1 MNPARLRLSAGERQ
15 LLLEAAADFRRLQD
29 RNYPRARALDWVGDR
44 YQLPG
49 WQRELLNR
57 GVFAR
62 ARALQRR
69 GKRAFGAA
77 WRRRPLDVDG
87 HNVHITLESVL
98 GGRPWLLANDGAAR
112 DIAGQ
117 GAGFK
122 MTALTPAAITLVAEF
137 LRRFPPPSIR
147 LFFDAPIS
155 RSGELAACYQR
166 RLEPLIASVEAAAVA
181 VPEHHFDYQG
191 AVIAGSDRAVLDAA
205 QLWLDL
211 ARRALSRL
219 PRALPTIDFS
229 GV

>member
-1 MNPARLRLSAGERQ
+1 MPDRVRLSAEERR
-15 LLLEAAADFRRLQD
+15 LVLEAAADFRRLQD
-29 RNYPRARALDWVGDR
+29 WNYPRGRALDWVGDR

-62 ARALQRR
+62 ARALRRR
-69 GKRAFGAA
+69 GKRVLGAA
-77 WRRRPLDVDG
+77 WCRRPLDVDG
-87 HNVHITLESVL
+87 HNVHITVESVL
-98 GGRPWLLANDGAAR
+98 GGRPWLVANDGAAR

-122 MTALTPAAITLVAEF
+122 MTALTTTAITVVAEF
-137 LRRFPPPSIR
+137 LRCFPPPSIR

-155 RSGELAACYQR
+155 RGGELAACYRR

-181 VPEHHFDYQG
+181 VPEHHFDYRG
-191 AVIAGSDRAVLDAA
+191 AVIAGSDRVVLDAA
-205 QLWLDL
+205 QVWLDL
-211 ARRALSRL
+211 ARRAVGRIMG
-219 PRALPTIDFS
+219 AQPTIDFS